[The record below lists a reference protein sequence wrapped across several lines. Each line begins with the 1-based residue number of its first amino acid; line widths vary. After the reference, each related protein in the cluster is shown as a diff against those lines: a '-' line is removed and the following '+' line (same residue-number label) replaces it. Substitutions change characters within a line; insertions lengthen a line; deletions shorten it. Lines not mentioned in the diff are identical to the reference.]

1 MPKKKQAKISGQ
13 EQIVRA
19 AQQTLKGVRK
29 VQSNWPR
36 ERGDQFV
43 NYSDEVGGQRVDPG
57 SHLKKKS
64 KGWPNYP
71 GNDWGAYTGYGERP
85 AVYWD

>member
-1 MPKKKQAKISGQ
+1 MAKRKQKPNTQERIVQGAAKTLQ
-13 EQIVRA
+13 EVRR
-19 AQQTLKGVRK
+19 VM
-29 VQSNWPR
+29 PR
-36 ERGDQFV
+36 ERGDQFI

-57 SHLKKKS
+57 TQLRKKG

-71 GNDWGAYTGYGERP
+71 GNDWGAYSGFGERP